1 MQKEISPAEV
11 ALASQV
17 RVDLAEREMTQKDLA
32 EKVGVTRETFNKYM
46 KGKSPMPM
54 PVFFSVAEAF
64 GYSPKQFMQLV
75 ENRVATEDRWF

>member
-11 ALASQV
+11 ALAAQI

-46 KGKSPMPM
+46 KGKSPVPM
-54 PVFFSVAEAF
+54 PIFFAVAEAF
-64 GYSPKQFMQLV
+64 GYSPKEFMRLV
-75 ENRVATEDRWF
+75 EDRVDAKDRWF